1 MDGATMA
8 EEAPQKKKKLTSWQR
23 RKKKEAVQTGEP
35 AASQKQDDKARAQL
49 LEQRCAA
56 AKTASKDARERF
68 RLGQPAENGDKELA
82 DAYRACKSELNEFI
96 KQREATKFAE
106 LCDAM
111 QSTGKKR
118 KVVEEEAKKVSEQ
131 AADEGDAAQSKKKSR
146 SARRRERRVEFNSSQ
161 GS

>member
-1 MDGATMA
+1 MLLWRRFFCFFLANDFG
-8 EEAPQKKKKLTSWQR
+8 KLQTLACDTTTICQQVTRTFADKWQNTN
-23 RKKKEAVQTGEP
+23 EMFTF
-35 AASQKQDDKARAQL
+35 RANAI
-49 LEQRCAA
+49 ESFRPC
-56 AKTASKDARERF
+56 ER
-68 RLGQPAENGDKELA
+68 A
-82 DAYRACKSELNEFI
+82 SELNEFI

-118 KVVEEEAKKVSEQ
+118 KVVDEEAKKVSEQ
-131 AADEGDAAQSKKKSR
+131 AADEGDAAQSKKKNR